1 MTYLARLLI
10 VAFSLLAFGSVAQAA
25 PSTSMQTTAESSAV
39 ATASYL
45 EAAWS
50 DRVCCKRGGHD
61 WWTNRRECRRSG
73 GYPVAGWQC
82 RNDRAE
88 RVCCKKHGRD
98 WWSSRR
104 ACYERGGHIVS
115 RRECRWD

>member
-1 MTYLARLLI
+1 MRYLARLLI
-10 VAFSLLAFGSVAQAA
+10 VAFGLFAFGAMAQAA
-25 PSTSMQTTAESSAV
+25 PVTGTQPSVENSTPV
-39 ATASYL
+39 AGSYL

-82 RNDRAE
+82 RDNRAE
-88 RVCCKKHGRD
+88 RICCKRGRHD
-98 WWSSRR
+98 WWSTRR
-104 ACYERGGHIVS
+104 ACYDRGGHVVS
-115 RRECRWD
+115 RRECRRD